1 MEISLFLPSPTSAT
15 DADAAGAAVDQ
26 RSAAEGRKNAVL
38 TQGAIPSGQTA
49 EGAQPGSPRGPDGS
63 GRGRI
68 IDITV

>member
-1 MEISLFLPSPTSAT
+1 MEISLLLPSPTSAT

-38 TQGAIPSGQTA
+38 TQGAIFSGQAVEGTA
-49 EGAQPGSPRGPDGS
+49 PEPRSGPDGS